1 MMAMEPS
8 VCTMR
13 IVITVT
19 TSSSKLAC
27 IKQLIL
33 QLKERNK
40 QQSLEV
46 PILSSFVNV
55 TIIGLRKLGGF
66 SAYGSIDK

>member
-1 MMAMEPS
+1 MEPS